1 MAKVYSRGKRPA
13 PYELIDE
20 LRGQVAEYPAE
31 EAVFALSWA
40 IVNKVNELSLKAPQ
54 KAETIGNVIDQLR
67 AMFIFKS

>member
-20 LRGQVAEYPAE
+20 LRDQVAEYPAE
-31 EAVFALSWA
+31 EAMFALSWA

-54 KAETIGNVIDQLR
+54 KLR
-67 AMFIFKS
+67 QSGT